1 MSRGHWAGVIH
12 PHRTDVSAS
21 ARPQGELIPY
31 ASIFRNGY
39 GVLRDFRRSEF
50 NMLAGRSAAASWQNR
65 NADAISARNA
75 VRAFPVHFERFRAHF
90 LPGAYRRTMCVS
102 YKVSPLPNISSIC
115 RAGVQNEAFC
125 IGVVKFGV
133 FARTNSSGDFVIP
146 ASVLFCGSGHLPAP
160 HRLC

>member
-1 MSRGHWAGVIH
+1 MFLHRRGRRENSFHMPVFFETGIGFCGI
-12 PHRTDVSAS
+12 SA
-21 ARPQGELIPY
+21 ARNLT
-31 ASIFRNGY
+31 
-39 GVLRDFRRSEF
+39 L
-50 NMLAGRSAAASWQNR
+50 LAGRSAAASWQNR

-125 IGVVKFGV
+125 IGVVKFSV

-160 HRLC
+160 PRLC